1 MLKIP
6 DMATPKPSI
15 LTWVLIGLMA
25 MSFIVLA
32 KYAVALVPVPGV
44 SDFVNAA

>member
-1 MLKIP
+1 MQLP

-25 MSFIVLA
+25 MSFSVLA
-32 KYAVALVPVPGV
+32 KYLVARFPLPGV
-44 SDFVNAA
+44 ADFVNAA